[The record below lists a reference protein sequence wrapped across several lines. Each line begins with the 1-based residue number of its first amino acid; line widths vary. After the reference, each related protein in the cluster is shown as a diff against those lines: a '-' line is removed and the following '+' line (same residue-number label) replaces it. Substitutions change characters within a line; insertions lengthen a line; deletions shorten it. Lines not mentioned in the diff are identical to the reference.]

1 MTNHLFVFLVV
12 LIFST
17 SLNRG
22 EKLKANNRRASGL
35 VPYPRIGRHSDM
47 AGFTRLDRASGLVNF
62 PRVGRSEMPVSSIN
76 FNRYRDMEPDTEFQ
90 FYNEHDTGLDHAED
104 QDFEG
109 YAGRSMNVKNKNLR
123 DAAWLIPD
131 RLRMK
136 EYRSAQKIDDARS
149 LFPNTQGSRNGQTSL
164 NDYTPRLGREISAER
179 GICK

>member
-35 VPYPRIGRHSDM
+35 VPYPRIGRNSDM
-47 AGFTRLDRASGLVNF
+47 AGFSRLDRASGLVNF
-62 PRVGRSEMPVSSIN
+62 PRVGRSEMPISNIN
-76 FNRYRDMEPDTEFQ
+76 FNRYRDMEPDAEFQ
-90 FYNEHDTGLDHAED
+90 FYNEHDTDLDHAED

-109 YAGRSMNVKNKNLR
+109 YARRSMNVKNKNLK

-136 EYRSAQKIDDARS
+136 EYRSAQKIDDTRS
-149 LFPNTQGSRNGQTSL
+149 LFPNTQELRSS
-164 NDYTPRLGREISAER
+164 PSAFGDAESV
-179 GICK
+179 